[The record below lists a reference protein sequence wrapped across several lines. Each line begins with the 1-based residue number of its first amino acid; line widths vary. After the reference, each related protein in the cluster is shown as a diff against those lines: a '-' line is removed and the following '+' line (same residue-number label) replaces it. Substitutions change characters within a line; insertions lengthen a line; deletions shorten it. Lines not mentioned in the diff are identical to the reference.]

1 MTGETESLPFSVTI
15 KGEIGVRREGDL
27 ISLIHKLEA
36 ISELRN
42 GEMTLDGIT
51 KLPASLFT
59 DEETVQEWTH
69 LTADVFKANLVKH
82 LLHQTLLQL
91 NGALHFSL
99 DELQIEPIDI
109 KDVVGAHVRNTASA
123 LKDQFGLRYRGN
135 KSKWEK
141 LELSRAV
148 SQALR
153 ELKSPSRRTY
163 ANVAQILVRDYG
175 DNAPPNGEAL
185 RKMLIRFKINWT
197 SLITGRKS

>member
-15 KGEIGVRREGDL
+15 KGEIGVRREGDC

-51 KLPASLFT
+51 KLPANLFT

-99 DELQIEPIDI
+99 DHLQIEPVAVEDI
-109 KDVVGAHVRNTASA
+109 VEKHIRNTASQ
-123 LKDQFGLRYRGN
+123 LKHQFGLRDRGN
-135 KSKWEK
+135 QSKWERF
-141 LELSRAV
+141 ELSRAV
-148 SQALR
+148 TRALR
-153 ELKSPSRRTY
+153 ELKMNRPRY
-163 ANVAQILVRDYG
+163 ADVAQILVRDYG
-175 DNAPPNGEAL
+175 DKAPPNGEAL
-185 RKMLIRFKINWT
+185 RKMLIRFKIRWT
-197 SLITGRKS
+197 SLIDGRKS